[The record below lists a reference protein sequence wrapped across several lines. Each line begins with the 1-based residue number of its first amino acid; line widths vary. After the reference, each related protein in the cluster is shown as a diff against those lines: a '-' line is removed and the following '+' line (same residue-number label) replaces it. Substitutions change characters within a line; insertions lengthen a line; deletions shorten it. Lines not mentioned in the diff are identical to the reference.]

1 MMIESSDESGTRAPS
16 DLIAS
21 AIETEKEAA
30 LFYNM
35 LADMTSNQEARDTLL
50 VLAKDE
56 ASHAVTLANLYFEI
70 TGHGITDRTSN
81 RAEGD
86 PNLFDLQSV
95 TRRDALEFALRNEIK
110 AAEHYQSQADAT
122 DNRRIA
128 NIFRILAETE
138 RDHAAYMRLQL
149 SRLDASRAADMR
161 LQLSRLD
168 TSDAN

>member
-1 MMIESSDESGTRAPS
+1 MMIESSDESGTRTPS

-35 LADMTSNQEARDTLL
+35 MAGLTSDQEGRDTLL

-70 TGHGITDRTSN
+70 TGHGVPDPTPN

-86 PNLFDLQSV
+86 PNLFDFPSAS
-95 TRRDALEFALRNEIK
+95 RRDALEFALQNETN
-110 AAEHYQSQADAT
+110 AAAFYQSQADVA
-122 DNRRIA
+122 DNQRIA
-128 NIFRILAETE
+128 TIFRILADTE

-149 SRLDASRAADMR
+149 SRLD
-161 LQLSRLD
+161 
-168 TSDAN
+168 TSDDN